1 MRGRTTKK
9 RVSAT
14 PGLSAPWPSSGV
26 AIPPERWGGRLIWV
40 MCPMS
45 MSLYLIL
52 VLPACSPSAVR
63 KLMMITVPRSSQWL
77 TASQAP
83 MASATA
89 GTIHTSGSER
99 PCRGAASAC
108 GMGSGVGVSLTRF
121 LDRVPDQARIE
132 AHRRHHRQH
141 HHRAEG
147 ERRRAGAHAGERGE
161 LHHGDQQ
168 RDDEDVEHRPAAD
181 RLDQAINPPAPGSV
195 PGSAVLHLEKLER
208 DADDI
213 SERHQDA
220 RHEHDQ

>member
-1 MRGRTTKK
+1 MGGRTTER

-14 PGLSAPWPSSGV
+14 TRLWAPLTSSGV
-26 AIPPERWGGRLIWV
+26 AITPERSGAGLISV

-99 PCRGAASAC
+99 PHRGAASAC
-108 GMGSGVGVSLTRF
+108 GMGSRDGGSVTRF
-121 LDRVPDQARIE
+121 LGPVPDYARIE

-141 HHRAEG
+141 HHPAEG
-147 ERRRAGAHAGERGE
+147 ERRRAA
-161 LHHGDQQ
+161 
-168 RDDEDVEHRPAAD
+168 
-181 RLDQAINPPAPGSV
+181 
-195 PGSAVLHLEKLER
+195 
-208 DADDI
+208 
-213 SERHQDA
+213 
-220 RHEHDQ
+220 